1 MLSDTRRSQ
10 ALAALVRPIAE
21 FRTLVRDALTQG
33 EAFLAAQTAGADER
47 TTQARA
53 ELGRFAEGH
62 IDPARFAALFPA
74 VRRADPAALAVLRQS
89 VDTLRALIDRDT
101 VMFVADVPPGGQL
114 GDVVRQA
121 LAELGRALG
130 AVSLIE
136 LVRSERYRAGEHE
149 RLLAPV
155 EFPAW
160 NNAARQ
166 VAPPLVVT
174 LDGADLHAGA
184 LAQFTDGREKIVLV
198 VRGPC
203 APAPLVRCITPGT
216 LVLQTADGR
225 GLDRV
230 AAFDGPS
237 DCGDRARGRGHFPAR
252 SRHWPRAVAATGHL
266 AFGRSPEARRRRCE
280 QLADGR
286 RAQAACRP
294 GPHTLQ
300 HPRRGWRIVPG
311 DRGRRRR
318 RPDRVLAARPVRT
331 AQPMMRSRAAP

>member
-47 TTQARA
+47 TMQARA

-74 VRRADPAALAVLRQS
+74 VRRADPTALAVLRQS

-114 GDVVRQA
+114 GDVVQQA

-174 LDGADLHAGA
+174 LEGADLHAGA

-230 AAFDGPS
+230 AAFDGPAIAAIVPEGAATFLH
-237 DCGDRARGRGHFPAR
+237 DPATGREPWQRLVIWHSGEVPK
-252 SRHWPRAVAATGHL
+252 RAVGGVSSWQMGEELKLLADQARTPFSIPGAGGVSSPATG
-266 AFGRSPEARRRRCE
+266 AGDAV
-280 QLADGR
+280 D
-286 RAQAACRP
+286 
-294 GPHTLQ
+294 
-300 HPRRGWRIVPG
+300 RIASWLLGQSELPS
-311 DRGRRRR
+311 
-318 RPDRVLAARPVRT
+318 A
-331 AQPMMRSRAAP
+331 